1 MGRRLDNA
9 RALYL
14 EGIRDGDY
22 VEAIERYAGD
32 RYIQHSTPVR
42 DGKEGFVEFFAD
54 FIARNPVRDIEIVR
68 GFEDGRH
75 VFLQAVQ
82 TLNHG
87 EYRYV
92 TADIFDTDDEGRLI
106 EHWDMIA
113 EMGDVTA
120 SGRGEVDGPT
130 QVDPDAP
137 TDENKA
143 TVARYVDEVLIP
155 ADFGRLGE
163 FVHTDLAQHVAPI
176 ADGADGLRN
185 HALATGLRYV
195 ERHNLIGSGDFVAV
209 LAELERSGTR
219 HAVIDLYR
227 LADGRIAEAW
237 AVGEEITP
245 RATWVNG
252 GKF

>member
-9 RALYL
+9 RALHL

-113 EMGDVTA
+113 EMGD
-120 SGRGEVDGPT
+120 
-130 QVDPDAP
+130 
-137 TDENKA
+137 
-143 TVARYVDEVLIP
+143 
-155 ADFGRLGE
+155 
-163 FVHTDLAQHVAPI
+163 
-176 ADGADGLRN
+176 
-185 HALATGLRYV
+185 
-195 ERHNLIGSGDFVAV
+195 ERC
-209 LAELERSGTR
+209 
-219 HAVIDLYR
+219 
-227 LADGRIAEAW
+227 
-237 AVGEEITP
+237 
-245 RATWVNG
+245 
-252 GKF
+252 